1 MIKQIIELLLVV
13 VVGMLPMGA
22 DSAETLENS
31 AVSAPEAI
39 VAEVSCQQS
48 DGVKAARFQNILNHN
63 LCFGESF
70 TKEQVKTSAE
80 VALLSQVCGGFIDK
94 TVVDRFALD
103 MYGIDLSEEPAEN
116 GLYAVPA
123 IGYDQY
129 FHTVESFSYNGDGTV
144 TVKSV
149 MSVNGEGAYACE
161 SVFFADGASLFGY
174 NLLSCVAEW

>member
-13 VVGMLPMGA
+13 VIGMLPMGA
-22 DSAETLENS
+22 DSAQNAEIGAVSES
-31 AVSAPEAI
+31 AV

-70 TKEQVKTSAE
+70 TKEQVKISAE
-80 VALLSQVCGGFIDK
+80 VALLSQINDGFIDK
-94 TVVDRFALD
+94 TAVDRFVLD
-103 MYGIDLSEEPAEN
+103 MYGIDLSEETAEN

-123 IGYDQY
+123 ISYDVF
-129 FHTVESFSYNGDGTV
+129 FHTVDSFSYNGDGTV

-149 MSVNGEGAYACE
+149 MSVNGEGEYPCE

-174 NLLSCVAEW
+174 TLLSCVAVW